1 MSTSDTQEPTQVP
14 DTGSHLFH
22 LADKVL
28 GLISLVVWLLIL
40 IVVGLLL
47 FYGFL
52 ITQPQEVMGGAAM
65 QIKDLILALWR
76 DITPYVA
83 RFVGLVAPMFVLIF
97 ALGLLHRLGQRGASP
112 FDPSKLMSDLPST
125 LALLII
131 ATICLL
137 PLAGLGVP
145 DVLNNIALVVVG
157 FYFGKRKTSDE
168 QG

>member
-1 MSTSDTQEPTQVP
+1 MTETKARESNQSA
-14 DTGSHLFH
+14 DTGTQLFH

-28 GLISLVVWLLIL
+28 RLISLVVWLLIL

-47 FYGFL
+47 FYGYL
-52 ITQPQEVMGGAAM
+52 LTQSQEVMAVAAN
-65 QIKDLILALWR
+65 QVKDLILSLWR

-83 RFVGLVAPMFVLIF
+83 RFISLAAPIFVLIF
-97 ALGLLHRLGQRGASP
+97 ALGLLHRIGSNGASP
-112 FDPSKLMSDLPST
+112 FDVKRLASDLPST

-137 PLAGLGVP
+137 PLAGLSVP

-157 FYFGKRKTSDE
+157 FYFGKRKTSDD
-168 QG
+168 QA